1 MEAILSLFGKIKLV
15 DNASR
20 LHKSS
25 TVVLSAVLILLSL
38 LEFVL
43 PALDLI
49 RPVFGEN
56 VYNIAVLV
64 ITVLISVGRFVKQT
78 SLQVPPV
85 VEPPK

>member
-1 MEAILSLFGKIKLV
+1 MQKLLSLFGKIKLV

-20 LHKSS
+20 LYKSS
-25 TVVLSAVLILLSL
+25 TVILSMVLIVLSL

-43 PALDLI
+43 PTLDLI

-56 VYNIAVLV
+56 VYNVSVLV
-64 ITVLISVGRFVKQT
+64 ITVLISVGRFIKQT
-78 SLQVPPV
+78 SIQVPPA